1 MSAILNSRICREPF
15 KRLIVKPEETI
26 KFFKNG
32 QSVGWS
38 GFTPSGYPKAVP
50 IALANHVKE
59 NNLQGKLRFKLLS
72 GASVGSETADIW
84 AELNMIESY
93 MPYQS
98 GKNLNKAINKGLI
111 AFQDIHLSNFPDA
124 LINGH
129 YKSNIDI
136 AIIEAT
142 EITKEGG
149 IILGAA
155 GGVAQE
161 VCDLAEKVII
171 EVNTS
176 IPSYRGVH
184 DIVQNPA
191 PPSRFPFLITRVDD
205 RIGKP
210 HVVVDPEKIIAI
222 VESTHY
228 DNGRPLS
235 EPNDSSLKIAE
246 HIINF
251 LEEEVSMKRLP
262 QNLLSLQSGVGNI
275 ANAVISGLASSRFEN
290 VTMWTEVL
298 QDTVL
303 NWFDTGKL
311 RFASTTAV
319 SLSVPGFQRFYKNWD
334 HYAPKIIIRPQFISN
349 HPENIRRL
357 GVIAMNTPIEIDIY
371 GHVNSS
377 HVMGSRVI
385 NGIGGSGDFLRNS
398 FLSITHTP
406 SIRPTPSD
414 PTGISCFVPFC
425 SHIDHTEHDVL
436 IYVSEQ
442 GLADCRRL
450 DPRARA
456 RAIIT
461 NCSHPDY
468 KEQLLSYLEMAES
481 ECERTGSMHQP
492 HMLRKAFLMHQNF
505 LEKGTMKLS
514 TWN

>member
-1 MSAILNSRICREPF
+1 LRPPLPF
-15 KRLIVKPEETI
+15 HIFYLPLMNFFNVKITI
-26 KFFKNG
+26 K
-32 QSVGWS
+32 
-38 GFTPSGYPKAVP
+38 
-50 IALANHVKE
+50 
-59 NNLQGKLRFKLLS
+59 
-72 GASVGSETADIW
+72 
-84 AELNMIESY
+84 
-93 MPYQS
+93 
-98 GKNLNKAINKGLI
+98 
-111 AFQDIHLSNFPDA
+111 
-124 LINGH
+124 
-129 YKSNIDI
+129 
-136 AIIEAT
+136 
-142 EITKEGG
+142 
-149 IILGAA
+149 
-155 GGVAQE
+155 
-161 VCDLAEKVII
+161 
-171 EVNTS
+171 
-176 IPSYRGVH
+176 
-184 DIVQNPA
+184 
-191 PPSRFPFLITRVDD
+191 
-205 RIGKP
+205 
-210 HVVVDPEKIIAI
+210 
-222 VESTHY
+222 
-228 DNGRPLS
+228 
-235 EPNDSSLKIAE
+235 
-246 HIINF
+246 
-251 LEEEVSMKRLP
+251 
-262 QNLLSLQSGVGNI
+262 
-275 ANAVISGLASSRFEN
+275 
-290 VTMWTEVL
+290 
-298 QDTVL
+298 
-303 NWFDTGKL
+303 
-311 RFASTTAV
+311 V